1 LSQASLTKGITGSC
15 NRAAAA
21 AVQGALIEA
30 SELHVGV
37 EQRLLLAGGTYPRN
51 LIPRR
56 VLFVGLDVAFARI

>member
-1 LSQASLTKGITGSC
+1 M
-15 NRAAAA
+15 
-21 AVQGALIEA
+21 QGALIEA